1 MANKKVNV
9 KNSINKYL
17 FSFVLPA
24 LKDIKLYKVKILT
37 VYLVFVAYVDIICIP
52 IIAQQEERR

>member
-52 IIAQQEERR
+52 IIAQGERR

>member
-52 IIAQQEERR
+52 IIAQQGERR